1 MQTTLYLLC
10 HGETIEN
17 ANGIFQGQTPGH
29 LSEKGKKQAAAMRSK
44 VARLHF
50 DAVLCMYKEQMEMF
64 VENCR
69 REDMCYFTAS
79 LPVIHIE
86 TMPVGDDLDEAFR
99 SLFRAVCLAM
109 DMDAARQQNRLLNE
123 NPLRYANYRS
133 SRRDGRDDDVS
144 ERMLAE
150 DQ

>member
-1 MQTTLYLLC
+1 MIWIR
-10 HGETIEN
+10 H
-17 ANGIFQGQTPGH
+17 A
-29 LSEKGKKQAAAMRSK
+29 
-44 VARLHF
+44 
-50 DAVLCMYKEQMEMF
+50 
-64 VENCR
+64 
-69 REDMCYFTAS
+69 
-79 LPVIHIE
+79 
-86 TMPVGDDLDEAFR
+86 GDDLDTAFR
-99 SLFRAVCLAM
+99 SMFRAVCLAM